1 MAGDAGTLRDYWEG
15 HGHSGPSHGAERD
28 AIAWGTPGDFMRCVA
43 QVTEHGHMTP
53 EQAKGYCNLRHHGA
67 LGTWP
72 AQHAAAEKAQSSSQQ
87 QDGGSEARVAAGSG
101 ATSGQWT
108 AGSDGPT
115 QNKPKP
121 NPYANGKKKAGSKK
135 GPGGKKK
142 PPGSKKPK
150 KTGAARPRATRAQ
163 LKKKI
168 AGLEKR
174 LGALLAEERSLR
186 ASPVSGAASTS
197 TGTQSSAVTPGATSQ
212 SSSQSSS
219 SSSKPAAAGT
229 KTAQLQQVRKQI
241 AQIRAEIK
249 QDRQQ
254 MQTAKAWEADA
265 TKASR
270 NQRDVPTGRF
280 RTFEGESKE
289 ASRAFAEGR
298 VHDAVDFL
306 GSARALANEP
316 GHRTILGSL
325 QQSIGRV
332 QHVIPDVTKSF
343 IRGDSIAHGD
353 KTGFHEGSAGG
364 GHIYMRTRDGVRY
377 RVPKKEVRAAR
388 DDENEDLYREETDPG
403 LPEPPEARETA
414 KKGPVG
420 LTGSQAAWFN
430 RSMPQNQAN
439 KVGPK
444 GYVHGW
450 IKVGAGEAPHP
461 GKEHADYLVGAADED
476 GMAVP
481 EHAADLSNDE
491 LRSAHEYLASK
502 PDKTSTEDQ
511 VQDYLEQ
518 ELDAIESNPAAF
530 GEDPDEIDWAAMG
543 VDPPVS
549 ESVPW
554 NPQANPDPHWNS

>member
-28 AIAWGTPGDFMRCVA
+28 AIGWGTPGDFSRCVA

-67 LGTWP
+67 LGYWP

-87 QDGGSEARVAAGSG
+87 SDGGGEARVAAGSG

-108 AGSDGPT
+108 TGSDGPT

-121 NPYANGKKKAGSKK
+121 NPYANGKKK

-142 PPGSKKPK
+142 PAGSKPK
-150 KTGAARPRATRAQ
+150 KAGTRKPPGRSGTGATRAQ

-197 TGTQSSAVTPGATSQ
+197 TGTQSSAVTPGSTSQ
-212 SSSQSSS
+212 SSSQSS

-249 QDRQQ
+249 QDKQQ
-254 MQTAKAWEADA
+254 MQTAKAWEADVN
-265 TKASR
+265 KASR
-270 NQRDVPTGRF
+270 NQRDLPSGRF

-325 QQSIGRV
+325 QASLGRV

-364 GHIYMRTRDGVRY
+364 GHIYMRTREGVRY
-377 RVPKKEVRAAR
+377 RVPKHEVRAAR

-403 LPEPPEARETA
+403 LPEPPE
-414 KKGPVG
+414 
-420 LTGSQAAWFN
+420 
-430 RSMPQNQAN
+430 
-439 KVGPK
+439 
-444 GYVHGW
+444 
-450 IKVGAGEAPHP
+450 
-461 GKEHADYLVGAADED
+461 
-476 GMAVP
+476 
-481 EHAADLSNDE
+481 
-491 LRSAHEYLASK
+491 
-502 PDKTSTEDQ
+502 DKT
-511 VQDYLEQ
+511 
-518 ELDAIESNPAAF
+518 
-530 GEDPDEIDWAAMG
+530 GG
-543 VDPPVS
+543 KG
-549 ESVPW
+549 
-554 NPQANPDPHWNS
+554 